1 MSLHHRLVQL
11 GMDLGLAV
19 NDYNVQ
25 DTDSFDE
32 ITKLSLAYVAKVK
45 EGVMSGLIKE
55 EDMMLYLGLMGES
68 WASIQPR
75 LANEYILAPPPP
87 ATTVAHDK
95 AKPKADPSLVGS
107 PMRVLESAVAA
118 AIGATPLKESIP
130 SKISAT
136 APSAAAAAAAA
147 AATAP
152 AAPASGS
159 KVTFS
164 DTVVKTSTPKK

>member
-75 LANEYILAPPPP
+75 LANEYILAPPP

-107 PMRVLESAVAA
+107 PMRLLESAVAA

-136 APSAAAAAAAA
+136 APSAAAAA
-147 AATAP
+147 TAP

>member
-1 MSLHHRLVQL
+1 
-11 GMDLGLAV
+11 MDLGLAV

-75 LANEYILAPPPP
+75 LANEYILAPPP

-118 AIGATPLKESIP
+118 AIGATPPKESIP

-136 APSAAAAAAAA
+136 APSAAA

>member
-75 LANEYILAPPPP
+75 LANEYILAPPP

-136 APSAAAAAAAA
+136 APSAAAAA
-147 AATAP
+147 TAP
-152 AAPASGS
+152 AAAASGS

>member
-75 LANEYILAPPPP
+75 LANEYILAPPP

-107 PMRVLESAVAA
+107 PMRLLESAVAA
-118 AIGATPLKESIP
+118 AIGATPPKESIP

-136 APSAAAAAAAA
+136 APSAAA

>member
-136 APSAAAAAAAA
+136 APSAAAAA
-147 AATAP
+147 TAP
-152 AAPASGS
+152 AAAASGS

>member
-19 NDYNVQ
+19 NDYNMQ

-75 LANEYILAPPPP
+75 LMNEYILAPPPI
-87 ATTVAHDK
+87 TVAHH
-95 AKPKADPSLVGS
+95 KADLSVVAS
-107 PMRVLESAVAA
+107 PIRVLETVVAA
-118 AIGATPLKESIP
+118 AIGATPTKGSIL
-130 SKISAT
+130 SKVSTAT
-136 APSAAAAAAAA
+136 AAAAA
-147 AATAP
+147 P
-152 AAPASGS
+152 AAVSSP

-164 DTVVKTSTPKK
+164 ETVVKTSTPKK

>member
-1 MSLHHRLVQL
+1 
-11 GMDLGLAV
+11 MDLGLAV

-75 LANEYILAPPPP
+75 LANEYILAPPP

-136 APSAAAAAAAA
+136 APSAAAAA
-147 AATAP
+147 TAP

>member
-75 LANEYILAPPPP
+75 LANEYILAPPP

-136 APSAAAAAAAA
+136 APAAA

>member
-75 LANEYILAPPPP
+75 LANEYILAPP

-118 AIGATPLKESIP
+118 AIGATPPKESIP

-136 APSAAAAAAAA
+136 APSAAA

>member
-1 MSLHHRLVQL
+1 M
-11 GMDLGLAV
+11 
-19 NDYNVQ
+19 
-25 DTDSFDE
+25 
-32 ITKLSLAYVAKVK
+32 
-45 EGVMSGLIKE
+45 
-55 EDMMLYLGLMGES
+55 
-68 WASIQPR
+68 
-75 LANEYILAPPPP
+75 
-87 ATTVAHDK
+87 AHDK

-136 APSAAAAAAAA
+136 APAA

>member
-75 LANEYILAPPPP
+75 LANEYILAPPP

-107 PMRVLESAVAA
+107 PMRLLESAVAA
-118 AIGATPLKESIP
+118 AIGATPPKESIP

-136 APSAAAAAAAA
+136 APSAAAAAA

>member
-75 LANEYILAPPPP
+75 LANEYILAPPP

-136 APSAAAAAAAA
+136 APSAAAAA
-147 AATAP
+147 TAP